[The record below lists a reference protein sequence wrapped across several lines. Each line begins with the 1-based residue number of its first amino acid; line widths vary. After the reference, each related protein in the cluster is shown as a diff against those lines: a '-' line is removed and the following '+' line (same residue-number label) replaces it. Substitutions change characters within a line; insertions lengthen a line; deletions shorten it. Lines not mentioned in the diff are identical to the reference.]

1 MTAAIF
7 FAVLVGCALISFAIR
22 ARLSGRRRKSH
33 PRPLLVPPSN
43 GHAPAAPPPQAAT
56 VKVEASGRIVNDVL
70 PGGIAEDLPG
80 PSETPLP
87 AAATQAAVSADP
99 VHVMFAANI
108 HAAKTIA
115 VEIDSAAGVVFEK
128 ITPRPSASLEPPD
141 DYSAPTIQLSEEQPE
156 PSPPTQPVCAT
167 PTAPDLSASRA
178 KFTASPAT
186 AHLAVI
192 PAVEHVPQLQEN
204 KAVGQDT
211 QHAAASLD
219 EQLIYVPEA
228 AIAESAE
235 IPEGDSAPPS
245 HPRDRAISRDESRA
259 TVARPTTTVDA
270 QPISTPALEET
281 RGALG
286 REIARTV
293 AIYRAPILAP
303 PIPKKSRTV
312 RSSPIARVSQSS
324 LEVRL
329 QLLTSRTGDVQAG
342 LLFKR
347 PEGFPASLAIKV
359 RSNDVHLS
367 AYGDGWYTADIGSQS
382 NVATTLKEGLIASK
396 HVNGT
401 ALTSWMLSAGREIYV
416 AASQPGS
423 AGYHTVPRLALG
435 CAQFVVVRE
444 HLQKQVI
451 EILAESCENA
461 VQRLALDRAPLTGWS
476 VFGPVVPLKPVAH
489 QDGDAYL
496 NVIRPL
502 PELAIV
508 LEGGLCLRGAEW
520 LEGFP
525 PRITIAGPIP
535 EGERV
540 LIDNVTASA
549 DSTGVYRTPGCDDV
563 GDHTVWCSG
572 KSRTYRISAPPQF
585 WEPWPAHAQRKGTV
599 CGALSEYQAISP
611 QAKLVTVPSSNQVLI
626 GAKPGEV
633 HSASGQG
640 EEWTGIVPFA
650 PVWALPANPF
660 QCRRNAVHVI
670 LMAATPV
677 ALPSG
682 RKPKP
687 HAVRAWC
694 AAILDCRRKGLQL
707 DSPDAASLWDEYIR
721 AARRTRRSGR

>member
-7 FAVLVGCALISFAIR
+7 IAALFGCALISFAIR
-22 ARLSGRRRKSH
+22 ARLSSRRRKNQ
-33 PRPLLVPPSN
+33 PRPHLVPPSN
-43 GHAPAAPPPQAAT
+43 GHAPAAPPPPAAT
-56 VKVEASGRIVNDVL
+56 IKVEGSGRIANEVFPV
-70 PGGIAEDLPG
+70 GMAEDLPG
-80 PSETPLP
+80 PSEIPIP

-99 VHVMFAANI
+99 VHAVLAANI
-108 HAAKTIA
+108 HPAKTIA
-115 VEIDSAAGVVFEK
+115 VEIHHAAGAVVEK
-128 ITPRPSASLEPPD
+128 ITTTPSASLEPPD
-141 DYSAPTIQLSEEQPE
+141 DHSPPTIEVLENHPE
-156 PSPPTQPVCAT
+156 PSSPTQPECAT
-167 PTAPDLSASRA
+167 PTAPDQFASRA

-186 AHLAVI
+186 AHMAMI
-192 PAVEHVPQLQEN
+192 SAIEHDPQLHEN
-204 KAVGQDT
+204 KVVGQDS

-228 AIAESAE
+228 AIAAPAE
-235 IPEGDSAPPS
+235 TTEADSVPPS
-245 HPRDRAISRDESRA
+245 DLRDCGISRDESL
-259 TVARPTTTVDA
+259 TTIDRPTTLEP
-270 QPISTPALEET
+270 QPISAPAVGET
-281 RGALG
+281 VGALDV
-286 REIARTV
+286 EIARTV
-293 AIYRAPILAP
+293 AVYRAPILAP

-329 QLLTSRTGDVQAG
+329 QLLTSRMGDVQAG

-359 RSNDVHLS
+359 RGHDVHLS

-416 AASQPGS
+416 TASQPGS

-435 CAQFVVVRE
+435 CAQFVVVRD
-444 HLQKQVI
+444 HLQKPVI
-451 EILAESCENA
+451 EILAETCGKA
-461 VQRLALDRAPLTGWS
+461 VQRLDLDRAPLTGWS
-476 VFGPVVPLKPVAH
+476 VFGPVVPLKPITH
-489 QDGDAYL
+489 RDGDDSL

-502 PELAIV
+502 PELAIL

-525 PRITIAGPIP
+525 PQISIAGPIP
-535 EGERV
+535 ERERV
-540 LIDNVTASA
+540 LIDNVFALA
-549 DSTGVYRTPGCDDV
+549 DSTGVYRVPRCNDV
-563 GDHTVWCSG
+563 GDHTVWCAG
-572 KSRTYRISAPPQF
+572 KSRAYRISAPPQL

-611 QAKLVTVPSSNQVLI
+611 PAQLVTVPRSNQVLI
-626 GAKPGEV
+626 GANPGEV
-633 HSASGQG
+633 HAASGQW

-660 QCRRNAVHVI
+660 QCRRNTVRII
-670 LMAATPV
+670 LMAASPV
-677 ALPSG
+677 VLPSG

-707 DSPDAASLWDEYIR
+707 DSPGAASLWDDYIR
-721 AARRTRRSGR
+721 AARRTWRSVR